1 MVAGFAIL
9 CLQHGVIGWSFALVI
24 PDDGVQPGEETHR
37 WIERHDRWE
46 ADAFAG
52 FPLCRRAYAHGSDVE
67 NARLTGRQDSSHS
80 RSRECVRQ
88 AAGFP
93 CTHKSGPVNGAMSAP
108 GGTTRNFAAAQNLV
122 DAFGCVGNYCSL
134 LTSTGAVG
142 CGEIPPV
149 KQQRGAGI

>member
-1 MVAGFAIL
+1 NCYYVVNAKWSPDSQFFVYSMASSGG
-9 CLQHGVIGWSFALVI
+9 HSPWSFPMMVYSREKKRIAGLSDMI
-24 PDDGVQPGEETHR
+24 DG
-37 WIERHDRWE
+37 E

-67 NARLTGRQDSSHS
+67 NARLTGQQDSSHS

-108 GGTTRNFAAAQNLV
+108 GGTTRA
-122 DAFGCVGNYCSL
+122 SL
-134 LTSTGAVG
+134 PRRIWSTLLGASETIV
-142 CGEIPPV
+142 V
-149 KQQRGAGI
+149 F